1 MATKNKYYDYTL
13 RHPARGLYVNLAE
26 ASKADPTAKSK
37 YSVTLGLEADDAKA
51 LFALE
56 ATAIAE
62 RYGSFS
68 KPDDYQLCVVSG
80 EKEAERVLAKAALD
94 ARGKSEEEAFK
105 IKERAQ
111 SRADLMR
118 PYAGILKASSRT
130 AFHDR
135 FTERYQTDL
144 DQRERESA
152 DKFGFRLVVLARP
165 KMITLDTQLMFVEH
179 KDKFYRGAY
188 FGGTVKLSAWDRK
201 TAEAK
206 DGVNAYLGNMV
217 FVKDGERLGGD
228 AKPVDDEFGHYQG
241 MATDYSPSAGTEK
254 IDEHAF

>member
-26 ASKADPTAKSK
+26 ASQAVPTAPSK
-37 YSVTLGLEADDAKA
+37 YSVVLGLEKEDADA

-56 ATAIAE
+56 AAALKE
-62 RYGSFS
+62 RYGSFTG
-68 KPDDYQLCVVSG
+68 PDDYQLCVVSG
-80 EKEAERVLAKAALD
+80 AKAAAKAIASGNLA
-94 ARGKSEEEAFK
+94 ARTASEEEASK

-111 SRADLMR
+111 ARADLYS
-118 PYAGILKASSRT
+118 PYAGILSASSRT

-135 FTERYQTDL
+135 FTDRYMTDL
-144 DQRERESA
+144 DQRERENA

-188 FGGTVKLSAWDRK
+188 FGGTVKLSTWDRK
-201 TAEAK
+201 KADDK

-217 FVKDGERLGGD
+217 FVKDGERLGGA